1 MDLKEDILRN
11 IDIVDYISKF
21 VSLRKSGANWV
32 GNCPFHKEKTPSFMV
47 SDSKGIYKCFWCG
60 KGGDVITFAM
70 EYERLDFV
78 DALKYLW
85 EYAHIDTTKY
95 AKFTPDPAIKESKEQ
110 TKNLNQVISN
120 HFQALLKDDKVALG
134 YLHNRHIDD
143 AIIEQFQ
150 IGYAPDG
157 YHDAINYLKK
167 YGFSEEQIIESWLC
181 KVGTS
186 GDIYDF
192 FRKRIIFPIQDI
204 VGNIV
209 GFGGRVI
216 DPQDNP
222 KYLNLSDTPLY
233 DKSKIL
239 YGINFAKKNV
249 VEHGKII
256 VVEWYMDVIGLH
268 RLGLPI
274 GVATCGTALTADHI
288 KILKRTTD
296 HVYFLFDN
304 DDAGFSA
311 TVRGLKIAYSQD
323 LYPQVLQFTKIS
335 TPEKPIKDVD
345 DFANIGGTTDQLME
359 TSTDGLL
366 YVMQHLKTQYNISN
380 PVDKKKVTNSVF
392 EIIAAIAD
400 MSIMQHYLKEISLGL
415 DISEQILLSQ
425 YKIRYKQNKVGIR
438 QEKQEQKSSDSTGM
452 DSKALIHALIASEN
466 LSDYTQDESGKNAL
480 DFYQELLKVH
490 YQKDLNIETWVTD
503 QQSALLW
510 RDHEVLPFD
519 EVKKAQFIKQL
530 VGKLID
536 EELRDIIKTSVL
548 SPEQKTEI
556 LEKRKKLR

>member
-21 VSLRKSGANWV
+21 VSLKRSGANWV

-47 SDSKGIYKCFWCG
+47 SDSKGIYKCFGCG

-78 DALKYLW
+78 DTLKYLG
-85 EYAHIDTTKY
+85 EYAHLDTTKY
-95 AKFTPDPAIKESKEQ
+95 TKFTPDPVLKESKEH

-120 HFQALLKDDKVALG
+120 HFQSLLKEDKIALEYLHKRNIDNSIIEHFQLG
-134 YLHNRHIDD
+134 Y
-143 AIIEQFQ
+143 ASEW
-150 IGYAPDG
+150 
-157 YHDAINYLKK
+157 YHDDINYLKK
-167 YGFSEEQIIESWLC
+167 YGFSEEQIIESGLC

-209 GFGGRVI
+209 GFWGRVI

-249 VEHGKII
+249 VEYEKII
-256 VVEWYMDVIGLH
+256 IVEGYMDVIGLY
-268 RLGLPI
+268 RLWLPI

-288 KILKRTTD
+288 KILKRTSD
-296 HVYFLFDN
+296 HIYFLFDN

-323 LYPQVLQFTKIS
+323 LYPQVLQLTTIS
-335 TPEKPIKDVD
+335 TAEKPIKDVD
-345 DFANIGGTTDQLME
+345 DFANSGGTTDQLME
-359 TSTDGLL
+359 TSIDGLL
-366 YVMQHLKTQYNISN
+366 YVLNHLKNQYNITN
-380 PVDKKKVTNSVF
+380 PVDKKKVTNSLF

-400 MSIMQHYLKEISLGL
+400 MSIMQHYLQQISLWL

-438 QEKQEQKSSDSTGM
+438 QEKQEQRSSENVGM
-452 DSKALIHALIASEN
+452 DSKGLIHALIASN
-466 LSDYTQDESGKNAL
+466 TLSDYTQDESVKNAL
-480 DFYQELLKVH
+480 DFYQELLKLH
-490 YQKDLNIETWVTD
+490 YKENGLIQSWTTD

-519 EVKKAQFIKQL
+519 ENKRAQFIKQL